1 MYGCSS
7 GFIIFLAFLYFYSLV
22 VHCDLS
28 LGHTAAEHIH
38 LSCFRVLHI
47 LTSTHCLV
55 LNLQPWAQLC
65 KCQYLCQFPIHKR
78 RLSVNIRHYEALIKQ
93 APIFGIWTVC
103 LANRRGM
110 TLKSYKLIKG
120 KEGTGWA
127 KNHSWDGLEDF
138 LTFHVYLPL
147 RACKHS
153 SFPRRNGGRD
163 GSKQPVKSKR
173 YDLSL
178 QDCRLE

>member
-1 MYGCSS
+1 MAVY
-7 GFIIFLAFLYFYSLV
+7 FIIAFLYFYSLV

-38 LSCFRVLHI
+38 LSCFRVLNI

-93 APIFGIWTVC
+93 APILGIWTVC

-110 TLKSYKLIKG
+110 TLKSYKLIKAEKG
-120 KEGTGWA
+120 LDEPKTTHEMVWRISWPFMLIYPWGHVSIRVSLEGMGEETVA
-127 KNHSWDGLEDF
+127 
-138 LTFHVYLPL
+138 
-147 RACKHS
+147 R
-153 SFPRRNGGRD
+153 
-163 GSKQPVKSKR
+163 
-173 YDLSL
+173 SL
-178 QDCRLE
+178 WKASAMTSHFRIVG